1 MKVLIVEDNQL
12 LAASLQNVLKD
23 SFIVDVASTG
33 EQGLDLAMR
42 TSYGVIVLDLGLP
55 DMDGQHLC
63 RILRDRGNM
72 TPILIATGEKDP
84 KKCVQLLDTGA
95 DDYVTKPYNTA
106 VILARLRAL
115 IRRDPRIN
123 KDATLTVRDLV
134 LNTDNRQVER
144 SGQAILLRKKEFDIL
159 EYLVRNRGR
168 AVTRTMILNHVW
180 EAGKESWNN
189 TVDVHIKYLRD
200 KVDKP
205 FANEDPIIKTAYG
218 IGYMVDNSE

>member
-12 LAASLQNVLKD
+12 LAASLQNVLRD

-42 TSYGVIVLDLGLP
+42 TDYGVIILDLGLP
-55 DMDGQHLC
+55 DVSGQKLC
-63 RILRDRGNM
+63 RLLRDRGNM

-84 KKCVQLLDTGA
+84 KRCVELLNEGA
-95 DDYVTKPYNTA
+95 DDYVTKPYNSE
-106 VILARLRAL
+106 ILLARLHAL
-115 IRRDPRIN
+115 MRRDPRIN
-123 KDATLTVRDLV
+123 KDLTLTVGTLTLDTGR
-134 LNTDNRQVER
+134 RCVER
-144 SGQAILLRKKEFDIL
+144 SGKPITLRKKEFDIL

-168 AVTRTMILNHVW
+168 AVTRTMIVNHVW
-180 EAGKESWNN
+180 EAGKEGWNN

-205 FANEDPIIKTAYG
+205 FASEDSLIKTAYG

>member
-1 MKVLIVEDNQL
+1 M
-12 LAASLQNVLKD
+12 
-23 SFIVDVASTG
+23 
-33 EQGLDLAMR
+33 
-42 TSYGVIVLDLGLP
+42 
-55 DMDGQHLC
+55 
-63 RILRDRGNM
+63 
-72 TPILIATGEKDP
+72 
-84 KKCVQLLDTGA
+84 
-95 DDYVTKPYNTA
+95 
-106 VILARLRAL
+106 
-115 IRRDPRIN
+115 RRDPRISQ
-123 KDATLTVRDLV
+123 DATLTVSDLV

-144 SGQAILLRKKEFDIL
+144 AGQAIQLRKKEFDIL

-205 FANEDPIIKTAYG
+205 FADKDPIIKTAYG

>member
-23 SFIVDVASTG
+23 FFIVDVANTG
-33 EQGLDLAMR
+33 EQGLDLAIR
-42 TSYGVIVLDLGLP
+42 TEYGVIVLDLGLP

-115 IRRDPRIN
+115 MRRDPRIN
-123 KDATLTVRDLV
+123 QDATLTVRDLV
-134 LNTDNRQVER
+134 LNTDNRQVAR
-144 SGQAILLRKKEFDIL
+144 SGQSIQLRKKEFDIL

-205 FANEDPIIKTAYG
+205 FAEEDPIIKTAYG